1 MKTSLLALGAL
12 ALHSSVASPLH
23 STRAA
28 ATTWMGTNLY
38 YLQGLSETDQDSYIN
53 TLADYG
59 VKVVRVWANA
69 QPGNGECVKGSK
81 SATSVPAFETS
92 IGTYNYATLDAL
104 DLVINKLAQKGMKVV
119 ISPHDGN
126 SLIGDY
132 RKDVY
137 YDNWGA
143 DGFYTNSDARS
154 AYKNRIDAMVNYQGK
169 TSGKVWKDWT
179 DAILA
184 FDLQNEPMC
193 ADTSLCQ
200 NNDKAGWL
208 CDIALA
214 MRISLGGENPIKIA
228 TGSVGGD
235 ASNNCITISAATNCG
250 QIDIIAAHKYAG
262 PQSSNG
268 GQWSNS
274 ASSWLSASN
283 GKLVFIEE
291 WGANSALASQ
301 SSDLPA
307 QAADIDAGG
316 IPNLYWQ
323 FLPPQNSACPYDPKN
338 DDGDHFGVY
347 VGGDVDIKSA
357 VQKANSA
364 TAKQDWSAIVP

>member
-1 MKTSLLALGAL
+1 MKTSILALSAL
-12 ALHSSVASPLH
+12 ALRGAV
-23 STRAA
+23 A

-38 YLQGLSETDQDSYIN
+38 YLQGLSEEDQNSYID

-59 VKVVRVWANA
+59 VKVVRLWANR
-69 QPGNGECVKGSK
+69 QPGNSELSNIRLVIPFL
-81 SATSVPAFETS
+81 ATS
-92 IGTYNYATLDAL
+92 IGAYNYETLDAL
-104 DLVINKLAQKGMKVV
+104 DLVISKLAQKGMKVV

-126 SLIGDY
+126 SLIHGDY
-132 RKDVY
+132 RADIY
-137 YDNWGA
+137 ESTWPNGA
-143 DGFYTNSDARS
+143 FYTDSDART
-154 AYKNRIDAMVNYQGK
+154 AYKNRIDAIVNYQGA
-169 TSGKVWKDWT
+169 TSGQVWKNWT

-193 ADTSLCQ
+193 AFTSLCTD
-200 NNDKAGWL
+200 NDQAGWL

-214 MRISLGGENPIKIA
+214 MRLSLGGDNPIKIA

-235 ASNNCITISAATNCG
+235 ASNECITISAATSY
-250 QIDIIAAHKYAG
+250 IVLTPLYIAAHKYGG
-262 PQSSNG
+262 PQSTSS

-274 ASSWLSASN
+274 AASWLSASN
-283 GKLVFIEE
+283 GKLVFVEE

-301 SSDLPA
+301 SSDFPA
-307 QAADIDAGG
+307 QADDIDAGG

-323 FLPPQNSACPYDPKN
+323 FLPPQNSACPYDPVN
-338 DDGDHFGVY
+338 DNDDHFGIY
-347 VGGDVDIKSA
+347 VNGDVDLKSA